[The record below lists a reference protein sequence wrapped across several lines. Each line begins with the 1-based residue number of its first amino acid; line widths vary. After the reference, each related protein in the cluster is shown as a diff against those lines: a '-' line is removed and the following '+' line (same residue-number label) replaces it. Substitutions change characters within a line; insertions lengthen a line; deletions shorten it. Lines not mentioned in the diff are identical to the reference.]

1 MRDGTYFIDLIA
13 KYEQRAEVL
22 RGLDPELI
30 KRATDARDALGEFL
44 EDIYEIDFDFRLST
58 ARKMLDSSRRLEYF
72 IDELDESETN
82 ANVYALVSS
91 ASDIMLSNRQQ
102 ICYNDLLMSTV
113 DDFATAR
120 NNLDEFL
127 NCEIKP
133 HWHDLAAEERASQD
147 PPKKRGRPRK
157 AKSD

>member
-1 MRDGTYFIDLIA
+1 MREGTYFIDLIA
-13 KYEQRAEVL
+13 KYEQRAEVS

-30 KRATDARDALGEFL
+30 KRATAVRDALSEFL
-44 EDIYEIDFDFRLST
+44 EDIYEVDFDFRLST
-58 ARKMLDSSRRLEYF
+58 AREMLDSSRRLEYLL
-72 IDELDESETN
+72 DELDEDEIDSG
-82 ANVYALVSS
+82 VYALVSS
-91 ASDIMLSNRQQ
+91 ASSIMLSNRQQ
-102 ICYNDLLMSTV
+102 LCYNNLLMSAV

-127 NCEIKP
+127 NFEIKP
-133 HWHDLAAEERASQD
+133 HWRDLAAEERASQD

>member
-1 MRDGTYFIDLIA
+1 MREGTYFIDLIA

-30 KRATDARDALGEFL
+30 KSATAARDALSEFL
-44 EDIYEIDFDFRLST
+44 EDIYDFDFRLST
-58 ARKMLDSSRRLEYF
+58 ARKMLDSSKRLEYL
-72 IDELDESETN
+72 IDDLDEDEID
-82 ANVYALVSS
+82 ADVYALASN
-91 ASDIMLSNRQQ
+91 ASDIMQRNREQL
-102 ICYNDLLMSTV
+102 CYNNLFMSAV

-133 HWHDLAAEERASQD
+133 HWHDLAAEERASQE

>member
-1 MRDGTYFIDLIA
+1 MREGTYFIDLIA

-30 KRATDARDALGEFL
+30 KRATDARDALSEFL

-58 ARKMLDSSRRLEYF
+58 ARKMLDSSRRLEYL
-72 IDELDESETN
+72 IDDLDESETN
-82 ANVYALVSS
+82 ADVYTLVSS

-102 ICYNDLLMSTV
+102 ICYNDLLMSAV
-113 DDFATAR
+113 DDLATAR
-120 NNLDEFL
+120 HNLDEFL

-147 PPKKRGRPRK
+147 SPKKRGRPRK

>member
-1 MRDGTYFIDLIA
+1 MREGTYFIDLIA

-22 RGLDPELI
+22 RGLDTNLI
-30 KRATDARDALGEFL
+30 KRATAARDALSEFL

-72 IDELDESETN
+72 IDELDESKTN
-82 ANVYALVSS
+82 ADVYALVSN
-91 ASDIMLSNRQQ
+91 ASSIMLSNRQQ
-102 ICYNDLLMSTV
+102 LCYNDLLMSTV

-127 NCEIKP
+127 NCDIKP

>member
-30 KRATDARDALGEFL
+30 KSATAARDALSEFL

-58 ARKMLDSSRRLEYF
+58 ARKMLDSSRRLEYLL
-72 IDELDESETN
+72 DELDADGIN
-82 ANVYALVSS
+82 VGVYALVSS
-91 ASDIMLSNRQQ
+91 ASSIMLSNRQQ
-102 ICYNDLLMSTV
+102 ICYNDLLMSAV
-113 DDFATAR
+113 DDLATAR
-120 NNLDEFL
+120 HNLDEFL

>member
-30 KRATDARDALGEFL
+30 KRATAARDALSEFL

-72 IDELDESETN
+72 IDELDADGIN
-82 ANVYALVSS
+82 VGVYALMSS
-91 ASDIMLSNRQQ
+91 ASDIMQSNRQQ
-102 ICYNDLLMSTV
+102 ICYNDLLMSSV
-113 DDFATAR
+113 DDLATAR
-120 NNLDEFL
+120 HNLDEFL

-133 HWHDLAAEERASQD
+133 HWHDLAAEERASQE

>member
-22 RGLDPELI
+22 RGLDPNLI
-30 KRATDARDALGEFL
+30 QRATAARDALSEFL

-72 IDELDESETN
+72 IDELDADVIN
-82 ANVYALVSS
+82 AGVYALVSS
-91 ASDIMLSNRQQ
+91 ASDIMQSNRQQ
-102 ICYNDLLMSTV
+102 ICYNDLLMSAV
-113 DDFATAR
+113 DDLATAR
-120 NNLDEFL
+120 HNLDEFL

-133 HWHDLAAEERASQD
+133 HWHDLAAKERASQD